1 MKLQSKRA
9 FTLIEL
15 LVVIA
20 IIAILASLLLPALAK
35 AKSKATGIHCLNN
48 NKQLGLAWLMYCED
62 FEGKMPPNQ
71 HGGEAKGW
79 VNGWISFNDDV
90 PDNTNILWLVGSRK
104 QVAARYGDATG
115 RMYPKLGPY
124 SSSPSIYK
132 CSADTYTAK
141 IGNKQMARVRSNSM
155 NGFIEGGAYGSSR
168 GCTWYP
174 THKPYNKLGD
184 ITGKD
189 QAGAFGGGVT
199 SPSELWVFVDEHPDS
214 INDGWNIMDPSTD
227 ASWVDLPASYHN
239 GGCGYSFADNHAEI
253 KMWKD
258 PAPKTVPVRQSSR
271 SWGVKWFSFA
281 NSGRRKGMNDYW
293 WVIERSTSRL

>member
-20 IIAILASLLLPALAK
+20 IIAILAGLLLPALSK
-35 AKSKATGIHCLNN
+35 AKTKATGIHCLNN

-62 FEGKMPPNQ
+62 FDGNMPPNQ
-71 HGGEAKGW
+71 NGGGARGW
-79 VNGWISFNDDV
+79 VNGWLSFRPNV
-90 PDNTNILWLVGSRK
+90 RDNTNILWLVGSRK
-104 QVAARYGDATG
+104 QVAARFGDATG

-124 SSSPSIYK
+124 SSSPGIYK
-132 CSADTYTAK
+132 CSADNYTVEM
-141 IGNKQMARVRSNSM
+141 GDERVARVRSTSM
-155 NGFIEGGAYGSSR
+155 NGFIEGSAYGKNT
-168 GCTWYP
+168 GCAAYP
-174 THKPYNKLGD
+174 THKSYNNLGD

-189 QAGAFGGGVT
+189 EAGAYGGGVT

-214 INDGWNIMDPSTD
+214 INDGSNIMEPLTD
-227 ASWVDLPASYHN
+227 SYWTDLPASYHN

-258 PAPKTVPVRQSSR
+258 PVPKTEPVRQSSR
-271 SWGVKWFSFA
+271 NGFYNRGK
-281 NSGRRKGMNDYW
+281 RKGMNDYW